1 MRRLFMAKVDGSVLA
16 VKMLKDAGVE
26 CIFTLSGGHIF
37 RLFHEC
43 EKAGIRVLDVKH
55 EGAEAYAAMGY
66 AQVTGKMGVVVAT
79 AGPGVTNTLTAIV
92 DSQIYDVPVL
102 LIGGGGAA
110 KQELTE
116 TLQDFDVTSIFKQTT
131 KFAKKCP

>member
-1 MRRLFMAKVDGSVLA
+1 MAFKNLNKFDEEIIYGKSRRIGISRK
-16 VKMLKDAGVE
+16 KLKDAGVE

-55 EGAEAYAAMGY
+55 EGAAAYAAMGY

-102 LIGGGGAA
+102 LIGGGGAGKTGA
-110 KQELTE
+110 YGNPAG
-116 TLQDFDVTSIFKQTT
+116 F
-131 KFAKKCP
+131 